1 MKKII
6 KYLREKLSSD
16 SLKERICWSAILFL
30 IFFFG
35 LTVISYFILPEG
47 LLKNKH
53 PLQNWATCE
62 NTIVLTLQIF
72 FYNLLSV
79 LVIVLGSLFG
89 TKKGGEVNYFS
100 YGYLAF
106 FALICMNAV
115 VLGTWSFSV
124 ESEPI
129 SLPGRILRTFDL
141 AHRAGLWEMTGQ
153 LLIACSTAHIAT
165 ILTSGKNTVTKKIID
180 IRLSRSER
188 TVFVTGIILMLIGAV
203 VESIAINMH

>member
-1 MKKII
+1 M
-6 KYLREKLSSD
+6 KYLHEKLSSD
-16 SLKERICWSAILFL
+16 NLKERIFWSVILFM

-53 PLQNWATCE
+53 PMQNWETNS

-79 LVIVLGSLFG
+79 LAIVLGSLIG
-89 TKKGGEVNYFS
+89 TKDEGEVNYFS

-106 FALICMNAV
+106 FTLICMNAV

-124 ESEPI
+124 ESETI

-165 ILTSGKNTVTKKIID
+165 ILTCGKNTETKKIRD
-180 IRLSRSER
+180 IRLSRSEK
-188 TVFVTGIILMLIGAV
+188 TVFVTGIILMLIGAM